1 MRVAIAGV
9 ITVLVCWLP
18 SPVYAQDPG
27 DRSQTIHPLLF
38 DAVYDNITLDPTA
51 NVGPATRVEF
61 TRNIDPTQITNP
73 SLDLGFLIGVL
84 EAVSGID
91 VPGWVI
97 DFAEGVGDFS
107 FVTLEPSFGP
117 YFTARY
123 GGYFQVQAA
132 SQAGLNLHTPVNII
146 NDIPAVNSFKCGDV
160 IAIHTSPQ
168 YRNDASLTV
177 RPSIY
182 DFELGPVFDDIEFG
196 VQAGLNLSVCFGLP
210 VLGECVGHRESFST
224 GTQKI
229 GTTVPL
235 PPQLDPMPPLI
246 NVCADAFRPG
256 ANEATLL
263 SCPVGALRP
272 FFNLGQDLL
281 DTFNQTHGT
290 NYTFAEFDPA
300 QQRVTIMTPDLP
312 TPLNFTLPE
321 VAMVFQQP
329 TPVQGVGALA
339 DGRLIASAKKTDLA
353 NASLDLVSLLEY
365 AGIPTGLSLGGG
377 LGSVDIGDVAPTF
390 HIDQN
395 MRYEFAPR
403 LDTAMSLGVPMAF
416 RIIDPVLG
424 QVATGVGSTVNF
436 TAGQS
441 VLLSLPQAQTSPVSV
456 SNLYSLSGTLNTQT
470 SHQYRMSVQLRALKL
485 NFPGF
490 SFTALE
496 KEFPLNDNVLP
507 ERPVEN
513 HTLDLGFN
521 PVALPELTLDPE
533 DPRISIT
540 NHEIKDTRNLGGGE
554 RAVVY
559 TTTIKNDGD
568 VNLSNVDLQLNL
580 ARIFGASPFQAM
592 CIASPDLPIAASY
605 NGTSNVNLLGATA
618 ALAPGQQGTVD
629 VLVRVTPDKARIN
642 GNGCFT
648 PVSYTSLTA
657 AHGTTPIGTTV
668 QNNLNQCTG
677 DITGADILATANL
690 GAAVVTDLED
700 YAIYASDQ
708 LVFDG
713 TTGVSYG
720 NVGAGG
726 QVHVK
731 RSGAAAPMQIVG
743 DLHAGHQLHVQQS
756 AVTLDYLQVHD
767 KLHVDHRSSLEAIG
781 GVSEDSDCV
790 EELLVP
796 DVSFMRVARTAP
808 QLTIGPG
815 VSMAVNPG
823 DVRTIQVGAGGSALF
838 RSGTYF
844 IEDLNIDGN
853 GATLVLNVSAGPLT
867 LNIGSWR
874 AKKVTGLRM
883 IVTGGSSRLVRINYA
898 GHGDLSFSNALL
910 AGTIL
915 APGAAVKLDEGSQLL
930 GALHARRIEIGAG
943 STFRHHQYLEPLNID
958 PACQGALMPATT
970 P

>member
-1 MRVAIAGV
+1 MRVAIAGA
-9 ITVLVCWLP
+9 IALLLCSFP
-18 SPVYAQDPG
+18 SSAHAQNPG

-38 DAVYDNITLDPTA
+38 DAVQENITLDPTV

-61 TRNIDPTQITNP
+61 TRHIDPTQITNP
-73 SLDLGFLIGVL
+73 ALNLGFLIGIL
-84 EAVSGID
+84 ESVSGID
-91 VPGWVI
+91 IPGWVI

-117 YFTARY
+117 YFNARY

-132 SQAGLNLHTPVNII
+132 SPSGLNLHTPVNII
-146 NDIPAVNSFKCGDV
+146 NDIPAINTFKCGDE

-168 YRNDASLTV
+168 YRNDASLRV

-182 DFELGPVFDDIEFG
+182 DFELGPVFDNIEFG

-210 VLGECVGHRESFST
+210 VLGECVGHRESFNT

-235 PPQLDPMPPLI
+235 PPQLDPMPPII
-246 NVCADAFRPG
+246 NVCAAAFQPG

-290 NYTFAEFDPA
+290 NYTFAEFEPA
-300 QQRVTIMTPDLP
+300 EQRVTITTPDLP

-321 VAMVFQQP
+321 VAMTFQQP
-329 TPVQGVGALA
+329 VPVQGTGALS

-365 AGIPTGLSLGGG
+365 AGIPTGLSLGGN

-416 RIIDPVLG
+416 RIVDPVLG
-424 QVATGVGSTVNF
+424 QVATGIGSTVNF
-436 TAGQS
+436 KPGQS
-441 VLLSLPQAQTSPVSV
+441 VLLSLPQGQSSPVSV
-456 SNLYSLSGTLNTQT
+456 SNLYSMSGTLNTQT
-470 SHQYRMSVQLRALKL
+470 SHQYRLSVQLRALKL
-485 NFPGF
+485 KFPGF

-496 KEFPLNDNVLP
+496 KEFPLNDSVIP

-513 HTLDLGFN
+513 HTLNLAFN

-540 NHEIKDTRNLGGGE
+540 NHEIKDTRNLGGGD

-568 VNLSNVDLQLNL
+568 VSLSNVDLQLDL
-580 ARIFGASPFQAM
+580 ARIFGTSPFQAM
-592 CIASPDLPIAASY
+592 CIASPDLPLAPSF
-605 NGTSNVNLLGATA
+605 NGTSNVNLLGPTA
-618 ALAPGQQGTVD
+618 ALGPGQQGTVD
-629 VLVRVTPDKARIN
+629 VLVRVTPDKARVD
-642 GNGCFT
+642 GSGCFT

-668 QNNLNQCTG
+668 ENNFNQCTG
-677 DITGADILATANL
+677 EVTGADILATAHL
-690 GAAVVTDLED
+690 GAAVVSDLED

-708 LVFDG
+708 LVFDRA
-713 TTGVSYG
+713 TGVSYG

-731 RSGAAAPMQIVG
+731 RSGGTAPMQIVG

-756 AVTLDYLQVHD
+756 ALTLDYLQVHD
-767 KLHVDHRSSLEAIG
+767 KLHVDHRSSLSANGAI
-781 GVSEDSDCV
+781 SEDSDCV
-790 EELLVP
+790 TEFTVP
-796 DVSFMRVARTAP
+796 DVSFMRVARTAA
-808 QLTIGPG
+808 QMTVGAGASL
-815 VSMAVNPG
+815 AVNPG
-823 DVRTIQVGAGGSALF
+823 DYRSVQIGAGGNALF
-838 RSGTYF
+838 RSGVYY
-844 IEDLNIDGN
+844 IEDLDIAGDA
-853 GATLVLNVSAGPLT
+853 ATLVLDVSAGPLT

-874 AKKVTGLRM
+874 AKKVSGLRM
-883 IVTGGSSRLVRINYA
+883 IVSGGSSRLVQINYA
-898 GHGDLSFSNALL
+898 GHGDLSFNNALL
-910 AGTIL
+910 VGTFR
-915 APGAAVKLDEGSQLL
+915 APGAAVKLDEGSQLH
-930 GALHARRIEIGAG
+930 GALHARRIEIGTG
-943 STFRHHQYLEPLNID
+943 STFRHHQYLQPLNID
-958 PACQGALMPATT
+958 PACQGALMPSTT